1 MATQETKNGLNCI
14 IQAITNIVDPKVANL
29 KYDKT
34 YRAKITEKID
44 AGVYKVQINGK
55 EYQLS
60 YNGTLSVGDIVKV
73 KAPLNNFS
81 DIYIETVPS
90 SGGGTGGTSDY
101 NDLTNKSQL
110 NTNSSV
116 SQATSS
122 NEIIKGT
129 IKLHK
134 ISKTGNYNDLLNKPN
149 VEDGAQVNVIET
161 IQKNGVDLPISNK
174 TVNIT
179 VPTKTSDL
187 TNNSGFLSELPIA
200 SKTQLG
206 GIKVGNNLT
215 ITEDGILNAT
225 GGGTGSNEVDI
236 SETEPTEDTV
246 ELWVDLSENDIAGDA
261 QIIDNLESTSTTDA
275 LSANQGRVLNNKIDN
290 LTTVYT
296 ETNITA
302 PTCEGFGK
310 IRKIYGYSTQ
320 KTRDGKNKFNLSYIR
335 SSSVFEVTETGVN
348 LKNCWTADI
357 YTHDDLLKV
366 MKPSTT
372 YTMRS
377 KAKVISRP
385 STMISHQYST
395 MLLYRPGSSSLGSVV
410 TPVLQMADKETIA
423 LNTEKEYITT
433 FTTPADLTDVR
444 FLAYSFYGNNDGST
458 TGSAQGEID
467 LTEVMLV
474 EGTYTTETF
483 PDYEPYG
490 VSPSPDYPS
499 KIKNVADDINL
510 FDLNTNKTSAHCTY
524 NIVDNSVVVTN
535 VGNWAYVNFI
545 LSTEA
550 NKTYTLSAKY
560 NNQDNS
566 YVGLIARNANNEIIK
581 RTEYVNNSNGELSL
595 VFTATSDIS
604 NINLFSN
611 ANANANTKVVTFSE
625 IQLKEGSTVTPYSPY
640 GEGTVKITSTDET
653 NTSNKVITCKPLCCL
668 KDSKGNIVAQDYVD
682 FTRQKIVRQ
691 CGYLVLNGTEEWVKS
706 SATDFDRFVLYTSY
720 DILDNCESISNL
732 YKTNRGTAWSS
743 NEYKLDNYQNGHRV
757 IVNAGAYGSLTLE
770 QFKANLAT
778 NNLIIVFEKG
788 TQNEEDIDTTNSIVQ
803 YADETTISNSDNAE
817 MEVEL
822 TKNKSI
828 SSINENIGNL
838 QEKDNDLNDR
848 INEVNTNLNDK
859 INGTT
864 LYSSASGTKGTITL
878 SKSSANFKRIG
889 IEYKDTRMGITNYV
903 EVIEPN
909 GKMINLLSFQSLTNK
924 YITASAINISGNAIT
939 WEFNNRIRISDGV
952 AVEDQWN
959 LITKVI
965 GYIY

>member
-101 NDLTNKSQL
+101 NDLTNKPQL

-122 NEIIKGT
+122 DEIIKGT

-296 ETNITA
+296 GTNITA

-310 IRKIYGYSTQ
+310 IKKLYG
-320 KTRDGKNKFNLSYIR
+320 KT
-335 SSSVFEVTETGVN
+335 EETGE
-348 LKNCWTADI
+348 
-357 YTHDDLLKV
+357 
-366 MKPSTT
+366 
-372 YTMRS
+372 
-377 KAKVISRP
+377 
-385 STMISHQYST
+385 
-395 MLLYRPGSSSLGSVV
+395 G
-410 TPVLQMADKETIA
+410 
-423 LNTEKEYITT
+423 EK
-433 FTTPADLTDVR
+433 
-444 FLAYSFYGNNDGST
+444 
-458 TGSAQGEID
+458 
-467 LTEVMLV
+467 
-474 EGTYTTETF
+474 
-483 PDYEPYG
+483 
-490 VSPSPDYPS
+490 SPDNPYEIS
-499 KIKNVADDINL
+499 
-510 FDLNTNKTSAHCTY
+510 C
-524 NIVDNSVVVTN
+524 
-535 VGNWAYVNFI
+535 VGDSGQV
-545 LSTEA
+545 
-550 NKTYTLSAKY
+550 
-560 NNQDNS
+560 
-566 YVGLIARNANNEIIK
+566 EII
-581 RTEYVNNSNGELSL
+581 
-595 VFTATSDIS
+595 
-604 NINLFSN
+604 
-611 ANANANTKVVTFSE
+611 
-625 IQLKEGSTVTPYSPY
+625 
-640 GEGTVKITSTDET
+640 STDGI

-668 KDSKGNIVAQDYVD
+668 KDSEGNIVAQDYID

-691 CGYLVLNGTEEWVKS
+691 CGYKVLNGTESWRKS
-706 SATDFDRFVLYTSY
+706 GLTTSDVFVL
-720 DILDNCESISNL
+720 DI
-732 YKTNRGTAWSS
+732 
-743 NEYKLDNYQNGHRV
+743 NE
-757 IVNAGAYGSLTLE
+757 IVNVDKPACCNYFNYKKNYKDKIGTFGLVKGKGTSGTEDGSRICVNFSEYNNTTIDA
-770 QFKANLAT
+770 FKTWLST
-778 NNLIIVFEKG
+778 HNLIIVFPLAK
-788 TQNEEDIDTTNSIVQ
+788 TIEEDIDTTNSIVQ
-803 YADETTISNSDNAE
+803 YVNETTISNSDNAE

-822 TKNKSI
+822 TKNKAI
-828 SSINENIGNL
+828 SSINENIGAL
-838 QEKDNDLNDR
+838 QEKDDDLNDR

-859 INGTT
+859 ITNLTTYSTKEVKTGETWINGKPIYRKVISKSITDYTGEITVNLGTSNINTFVNGKVLIDTADFTAIDTCGSSTAYYIRKWVYRKTNNTVTITT
-864 LYSSASGTKGTITL
+864 NVAGSFTGTIYV
-878 SKSSANFKRIG
+878 IV
-889 IEYKDTRMGITNYV
+889 EY
-903 EVIEPN
+903 
-909 GKMINLLSFQSLTNK
+909 
-924 YITASAINISGNAIT
+924 
-939 WEFNNRIRISDGV
+939 
-952 AVEDQWN
+952 
-959 LITKVI
+959 TKTTD
-965 GYIY
+965 

>member
-101 NDLTNKSQL
+101 NDLTNKPQL

-215 ITEDGILNAT
+215 ITADGILNAT

-246 ELWVDLSENDIAGDA
+246 ELWVDLSESDIAGDA

-275 LSANQGRVLNNKIDN
+275 LSANQGRILNNKIDN

-296 ETNITA
+296 GTNIIA
-302 PTCEGFGK
+302 STCEGFGK
-310 IRKIYGYSTQ
+310 MKKLYG
-320 KTRDGKNKFNLSYIR
+320 KTEETGEGEKSPNNPYQISCVADDVNLFNIQNKRILNNIMLNSISDKSIIFTSNG
-335 SSSVFEVTETGVN
+335 TGVN
-348 LKNCWTADI
+348 RQVFIECYL
-357 YTHDDLLKV
+357 
-366 MKPSTT
+366 
-372 YTMRS
+372 
-377 KAKVISRP
+377 
-385 STMISHQYST
+385 
-395 MLLYRPGSSSLGSVV
+395 
-410 TPVLQMADKETIA
+410 PV
-423 LNTEKEYITT
+423 
-433 FTTPADLTDVR
+433 
-444 FLAYSFYGNNDGST
+444 
-458 TGSAQGEID
+458 
-467 LTEVMLV
+467 
-474 EGTYTTETF
+474 GTYTVQRQYEVLSGTKTNSSGAVALYLGSTWKKALMSASQESATF
-483 PDYEPYG
+483 T
-490 VSPSPDYPS
+490 
-499 KIKNVADDINL
+499 I
-510 FDLNTNKTSAHCTY
+510 
-524 NIVDNSVVVTN
+524 
-535 VGNWAYVNFI
+535 
-545 LSTEA
+545 TEA
-550 NKTYTLSAKY
+550 NTYRIRLSA
-560 NNQDNS
+560 NDSDTMTDN
-566 YVGLIARNANNEIIK
+566 IK
-581 RTEYVNNSNGELSL
+581 IE
-595 VFTATSDIS
+595 
-604 NINLFSN
+604 FSN
-611 ANANANTKVVTFSE
+611 VK
-625 IQLKEGSTVTPYSPY
+625 IQKGEVKTEYSPY
-640 GEGTVKITSTDET
+640 GEGTVKITSTDRT

-668 KDSKGNIVAQDYVD
+668 KDSEGNIVAQDYID
-682 FTRQKIVRQ
+682 FARQKTVRQ
-691 CGYLVLNGTEEWVKS
+691 CGYKVLNGTESWRKS
-706 SATDFDRFVLYTSY
+706 GLTTSDVFVLDINEIVNVDKPACCNYFNYKKNYRDEIGAFGLIKGKGTSATEDGSRICVNFSEYNNTTIDAF
-720 DILDNCESISNL
+720 
-732 YKTNRGTAWSS
+732 KTWLST
-743 NEYKLDNYQNGHRV
+743 H
-757 IVNAGAYGSLTLE
+757 
-770 QFKANLAT
+770 
-778 NNLIIVFEKG
+778 NLIIVFPLAE
-788 TQNEEDIDTTNSIVQ
+788 TIEEDIDTTNSIVQ
-803 YADETTISNSDNAE
+803 YANETTISNSDNAE

-822 TKNKSI
+822 TKNKAI

-838 QEKDNDLNDR
+838 QEKDNDLNDK

-859 INGTT
+859 ITNLTTYSTKEVKTGETWINGKPI
-864 LYSSASGTKGTITL
+864 YRKVI
-878 SKSSANFKRIG
+878 SKS
-889 IEYKDTRMGITNYV
+889 ITNYTGEITV
-903 EVIEPN
+903 NLGTSNINTFVN
-909 GKMINLLSFQSLTNK
+909 GKVLIDTADFTAIDTCGSSTAYYIRKWVYRKTNNTVTITTNVTGSFTGTI
-924 YITASAINISGNAIT
+924 YVI
-939 WEFNNRIRISDGV
+939 
-952 AVEDQWN
+952 VEY
-959 LITKVI
+959 TKTTD
-965 GYIY
+965 